1 VSRAALALY
10 LCRFRAIAGLG
21 LLLPLLLLSLVSCAH
36 NKRSGKLPPAILP
49 VPQIGTSERGIASWY
64 GEPYHGRRAANGEV
78 YDMNQFT
85 AAHRT
90 LPFGTWVRVRNETN
104 GKTVDVRITDRGPF
118 VDKRIIDLSRKA
130 AQDIALIGPGIGPV
144 EITVIRPPAGA
155 VVELYGVQVAAYAER
170 ERAAQLRAT
179 VEKLTGE
186 ARLVNPDQNSALY
199 RVMTGASTR
208 EAATLLLQRLRQAKL
223 SGFVVRLDGA
233 ALYPQAGAGANQE

>member
-1 VSRAALALY
+1 LALY
-10 LCRFRAIAGLG
+10 LCRFRAFARL
-21 LLLPLLLLSLVSCAH
+21 LLLPALLVLSLASCAH
-36 NKRSGKLPPAILP
+36 NKHASKLPAAVSR
-49 VPQIGTSERGIASWY
+49 VPQIGTVEIGRTERGIASWY

-90 LPFGTWVRVRNETN
+90 LPFGTWVRVRNESN
-104 GKTVDVRITDRGPF
+104 GKTVNVRITDRGPF

-144 EITVIRPPAGA
+144 ELTVIRPPAGA

-170 ERAAQLRAT
+170 ERAAQLRAK

-199 RVMTGASTR
+199 RVLTGASTR
-208 EAATLLLQRLRQAKL
+208 EVASEILKRLREAKL
-223 SGFVVRLDGA
+223 GGFVVRLDGA
-233 ALYPQAGAGANQE
+233 TVYPQAGTGANQE